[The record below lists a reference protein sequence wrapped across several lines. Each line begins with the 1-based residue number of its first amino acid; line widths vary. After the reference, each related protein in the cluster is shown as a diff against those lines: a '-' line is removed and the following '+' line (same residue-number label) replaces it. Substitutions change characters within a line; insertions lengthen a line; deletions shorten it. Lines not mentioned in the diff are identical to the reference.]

1 MTAVSTRLADKAVFK
16 LSRTAKLGTFSWSL
30 QAIETCP
37 GSVGADG
44 KLVAACS
51 GCYATT
57 GCYHFP
63 DTIAL
68 RANNKEAWKAE
79 SFVQDFTK
87 ALKKQTH
94 FRWFDSGDMY
104 SLELAEKMYQI
115 MVNTPNTKHWLP
127 TRMYKFAKFW
137 SVLTRM
143 EALPNVMVRY
153 SSDAVD
159 GTYEQGVHGSTI
171 VPDATSVPSGVT
183 LCPAYTQGGK
193 CLDCRA
199 CYDKSVAVIGY
210 PAHGK
215 KMAKV
220 IRIQAVAA

>member
-1 MTAVSTRLADKAVFK
+1 MVK
-16 LSRTAKLGTFSWSL
+16 LSKTSKLGTFSWSL

-44 KLVAACS
+44 QLVAACS

-57 GCYHFP
+57 GMYNFP
-63 DTIAL
+63 GVKAP
-68 RANNKEAWKAE
+68 RAANKEDWQRADWVTDMVA
-79 SFVQDFTK
+79 

-104 SLELAEKMYQI
+104 AIGLAEKMLAV
-115 MVNTPNTKHWLP
+115 MSATPQVKHWLP
-127 TRMYKFAKFW
+127 TRMHKFPKFAGIISKMA
-137 SVLTRM
+137 S
-143 EALPNVMVRY
+143 LPNVMVRP

-159 GTYEQGVHGSTI
+159 GTFAKGVHGSTI
-171 VPDATSVPSGVT
+171 IPEGNAIPSGVT
-183 LCPAYTQGGK
+183 VCTAPEQGGK

-199 CYDKSVAVIGY
+199 CYDKQVPVIGY
-210 PAHGK
+210 IAHGK

-220 IRIQAVAA
+220 IRLAVAA